1 VLKGAAGAFVGV
13 EETSSGDWTL
23 RVPIEKIL
31 PAIPLQPVKQ
41 QIRSI
46 DFDMLRSDAIA
57 FTFSLPV
64 FWAIILA
71 APGVRRNLR
80 PLLLGT
86 VLMSAIELALL
97 LAFAHITAH
106 DEVSQLAG
114 AEDAAGKWISHLGA
128 YLVVAVLRRV
138 LFYTLLSLVAA
149 FFALP
154 LLWLVFTPFDRHPG
168 LSVKLPDFTLD
179 SFRLLQ
185 QNPYA
190 LTSLKNS
197 VLIAGATMLMVVV
210 FAALA
215 AYALSR
221 VRIPGRDALLY
232 SLLLL
237 SSIVTGTAAMVPI
250 FLLMF
255 QINLIDS
262 RTGVSLVLAGG
273 LLPAAIFI
281 LKDFMDATPRS
292 YEESARVFGASPLQ
306 VLRHVVLPI
315 ARPGLATV
323 AVWAMVNAWGDFLV
337 AFILLRDP
345 EKSPAGVVM
354 YTFYTEGGQ
363 ANLPLI
369 SAFSLLYATPV
380 VALYLFVSRRYGF
393 RFYGGIKS

>member
-1 VLKGAAGAFVGV
+1 V
-13 EETSSGDWTL
+13 T
-23 RVPIEKIL
+23 
-31 PAIPLQPVKQ
+31 VKAVKAVKTT
-41 QIRSI
+41 RSA
-46 DFDMLRSDAIA
+46 D
-57 FTFSLPV
+57 
-64 FWAIILA
+64 
-71 APGVRRNLR
+71 
-80 PLLLGT
+80 
-86 VLMSAIELALL
+86 
-97 LAFAHITAH
+97 H
-106 DEVSQLAG
+106 
-114 AEDAAGKWISHLGA
+114 
-128 YLVVAVLRRV
+128 LVVAVLRRV
-138 LFYTLLSLVAA
+138 LFYTLLTLVAA

-154 LLWLVFTPFDRHPG
+154 LLWLVFTPFDAHPG

-179 SFRLLQ
+179 NFRLLQ
-185 QNPYA
+185 QHPYA

-221 VRIPGRDALLY
+221 VRLPGRDALLY

-255 QINLIDS
+255 ELNLIDS

-323 AVWAMVNAWGDFLV
+323 AVWAMVNAWGDFLI

-363 ANLPLI
+363 PKLELI
-369 SAFSLLYATPV
+369 SAFSLLYAIPV
-380 VALYLFVSRRYGF
+380 VAMYLFVSRRYGF